1 MRTATFALFIGVAY
15 LAAGFL
21 GMVPDALQPPPPEV
35 PPVTFTVLY
44 GYLLGLFP
52 VNVLHSAVHLVIG
65 ALGVAA
71 WQADHV
77 WNRITSARTYARAL
91 AVLYGALA
99 LLGLIP
105 GLNTLFGLLPLHGH
119 DVWLHLVTAA
129 LAAYFGWRSVTEVER
144 RSAERPDRREQA
156 VPVEQERR
164 LGHSDRRVPG
174 SEV

>member
-35 PPVTFTVLY
+35 PPTTFTVLY

-52 VNVLHSAVHLVIG
+52 VNVLHSAVHLAIG
-65 ALGVAA
+65 ALGIAA

-77 WNRITSARTYARAL
+77 WHRITSPRTYARAL
-91 AVLYGALA
+91 AVFYGALA
-99 LLGLIP
+99 VLGLIP

-119 DVWLHLVTAA
+119 DVWLHLGTAA
-129 LAAYFGWRSVTEVER
+129 VAAYFGWRGEGAER
-144 RSAERPDRREQA
+144 RTRVVDRRGA
-156 VPVEQERR
+156 MRAPIANERR
-164 LGHSDRRVPG
+164 HGSVDRRRGDYAPT
-174 SEV
+174 